1 MGWPSNSPSF
11 IDMKSNNT
19 TLSQTLGNQLTV
31 DGRFRGTL
39 NITTIDC
46 DTTANQCII
55 PVPSPGFALVF
66 LSTSSPALSI
76 GQATQTFS
84 TTAYTKTH
92 NTATVDP
99 DVLATSNGHSGATRQ
114 LGNTSS
120 KLRNQ
125 SLLGGSLGMTTLV
138 PGLSVL
144 LAAVGG
150 VFVVR
155 RALWR

>member
-1 MGWPSNSPSF
+1 M
-11 IDMKSNNT
+11 
-19 TLSQTLGNQLTV
+19 
-31 DGRFRGTL
+31 
-39 NITTIDC
+39 
-46 DTTANQCII
+46 
-55 PVPSPGFALVF
+55 
-66 LSTSSPALSI
+66 
-76 GQATQTFS
+76 
-84 TTAYTKTH
+84 
-92 NTATVDP
+92 
-99 DVLATSNGHSGATRQ
+99 LATSNGHSGATRQ

-120 KLRNQ
+120 KLKNQ